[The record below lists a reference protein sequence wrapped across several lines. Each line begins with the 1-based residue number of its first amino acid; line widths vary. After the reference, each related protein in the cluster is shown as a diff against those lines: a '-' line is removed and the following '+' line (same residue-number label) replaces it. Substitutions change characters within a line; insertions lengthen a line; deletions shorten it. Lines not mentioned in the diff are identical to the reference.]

1 MRSEV
6 DGSPPERCRISK
18 FLNIMRQRI
27 LLKAFLIKISSKSR
41 TIEGNG
47 TAPFTRSEGDGERP
61 GQLTEH
67 SYTRISPFKV
77 QIMRGGGGGGG
88 IGQS

>member
-1 MRSEV
+1 
-6 DGSPPERCRISK
+6 
-18 FLNIMRQRI
+18 MRQRI
-27 LLKAFLIKISSKSR
+27 LLKAFLIKISSKPR

-47 TAPFTRSEGDGERP
+47 TSPFTRSEGDGERP

-88 IGQS
+88 KNLKKRKKLGCGEIRKDCKITSIW

>member
-1 MRSEV
+1 
-6 DGSPPERCRISK
+6 
-18 FLNIMRQRI
+18 MRQRI
-27 LLKAFLIKISSKSR
+27 LLKAFLIKISSKPR

-47 TAPFTRSEGDGERP
+47 TSPFTRSEGDGERP

-77 QIMRGGGGGGG
+77 QIMRGGG
-88 IGQS
+88 IGQSSETRENLDCWEIRKDCKITSIW